1 MTSTY
6 LSYDLSLR
14 YSWVYRTSAR
24 GKSSVYLGKL
34 SEQVRIW
41 LLTFL
46 DGTCIQMSCVSFDN
60 ATLDYILVIWVCMVR
75 LPPSF
80 LNIFQV
86 PKVSQLIFWKQMF
99 PLVFLCVYEFSLDL
113 LCTFIL
119 MYIQQ
124 TDNCSK
130 QLGCRIAFATWS
142 RGIYACAYIQA
153 SKPWLCPC

>member
-1 MTSTY
+1 MWCVLFWELLCILGKTLMTSTY

-34 SEQVRIW
+34 SEQVWIW

-46 DGTCIQMSCVSFDN
+46 DGTCIQMSSVSFDN

-86 PKVSQLIFWKQMF
+86 PKVS
-99 PLVFLCVYEFSLDL
+99 
-113 LCTFIL
+113 
-119 MYIQQ
+119 
-124 TDNCSK
+124 
-130 QLGCRIAFATWS
+130 
-142 RGIYACAYIQA
+142 
-153 SKPWLCPC
+153 